1 MIQKKKKRV
10 FLLEVMKVMT
20 LNEGKKCQKT
30 MRTYNTFHET
40 DSHECC
46 FQYQVP
52 KKKKNC
58 GQTTSISRRKIGI
71 TKRSSAIPARRPF
84 KFNVMRKLSLKNS
97 IEKNVPNSK
106 K

>member
-46 FQYQVP
+46 FQY
-52 KKKKNC
+52 
-58 GQTTSISRRKIGI
+58 
-71 TKRSSAIPARRPF
+71 
-84 KFNVMRKLSLKNS
+84 
-97 IEKNVPNSK
+97 
-106 K
+106 